1 MPNKRR
7 IALLT
12 ILLAACSLAGGAALA
27 QPVANT
33 QGELVFGVYPLLS
46 PSQTAE
52 RFAPLKEHLAKA
64 LGMPVTLRS
73 APDFAS
79 FIERT
84 RAGEYDI
91 IFTAPHMGRLAQK
104 RDGYRPIVQTGQVTI
119 VTLARRNGPVRTL
132 ADLKGRTLAV
142 GARLSMTYQVVDHA
156 LGRHGLAIERDVK
169 FIDSVSFSNV
179 IEAIM
184 RGEADAGATITQFLD
199 AASSEQREDLREIH
213 RAEPTP
219 GFLILAHSRIASE
232 ILRKLQQAFVDFKST
247 EAGKAYFGKTRQ
259 VDFRP
264 VDEAAMKRIDP
275 FTAVFEAP

>member
-12 ILLAACSLAGGAALA
+12 ILLAACSLAGFGAPPAHA
-27 QPVANT
+27 QVD
-33 QGELVFGVYPLLS
+33 GDELVFGVYPLLS
-46 PSQTAE
+46 PSQTVE

-64 LGMPVTLRS
+64 LDKPVTLRS
-73 APDFAS
+73 APDFPQ

-91 IFTAPHMGRLAQK
+91 VFTSPHMGRLAQK
-104 RDGYRPIVQTGQVTI
+104 RDGYQPIVQTGQVTV

-132 ADLKGRTLAV
+132 ADLKERTLAL
-142 GARLSMTYQVVDHA
+142 GARLSMTYQIVNHA
-156 LGRHGLAIERDVK
+156 LDKHGLAIERDVK
-169 FIDSVSFSNV
+169 LIDSVSFSNV

-184 RGEADAGATITQFLD
+184 RGEAAAGATIAQLWD
-199 AASSEQREDLREIH
+199 EASSEQRKDLQEIH

-219 GFLILAHSRIASE
+219 GFLILAHTRIAPGT
-232 ILRKLQQAFVDFKST
+232 LKKLEQALVDFKNT
-247 EAGKAYFGKTRQ
+247 TAGKAYFGKTRQ

-264 VDEAAMKRIDP
+264 VDEATMKRIDP
-275 FTAVFEAP
+275 YTAVFEAP